1 MLKRL
6 ETLGLITRTRN
17 AADERATDVELTADG
32 TALRARA
39 LEIPPAVVARL
50 GVDMA
55 ELEQLYRVLTRINA
69 AALAA
74 GALDV

>member
-6 ETLGLITRTRN
+6 EVLGLITRTRSV
-17 AADERATDVELTADG
+17 ADERATDVELTPEG
-32 TALRARA
+32 IALRDRA

-50 GVDMA
+50 GVDLS
-55 ELEQLYRVLTRINA
+55 ELEQLHRVLTRVNA

-74 GALDV
+74 GAIPG

>member
-17 AADERATDVELTADG
+17 AVDERATDVELTSDG
-32 TALRARA
+32 TALRTRA

-50 GVDMA
+50 GVEMS
-55 ELEQLYRVLTRINA
+55 ELEELHRVLTRVNA